1 MKKILAIALIIC
13 MMLFMAVNAFAN
25 ETDNLKE
32 IDSTIREAAYK
43 IRHITAF
50 VGFASKY
57 MWDSSENAWT
67 IGDTT
72 LGADHPVNGYD
83 ANAYYIIKDFKNKNE
98 IYAFFEEAF
107 TEEYSKKI
115 VDNFGLPGDMELF
128 KQHTDGN
135 VYICSYAF
143 GGDLKL
149 PCVLHSIKNIKID
162 NDKAT
167 ATVIRAY
174 EVNEREYVDQGVRAY
189 TEETIELVKL
199 SGNWKISGGS
209 FFEVERNAKEIKESD
224 IKTMS
229 LNEWSQGIVN
239 TGDTDTII
247 YITLA
252 IASLCGIAVITR
264 KRKVN
269 G

>member
-1 MKKILAIALIIC
+1 MKKISAIVLIIC
-13 MMLFMAVNAFAN
+13 MMLFMAVNTFAN
-25 ETDNLKE
+25 EADTLKE

-115 VDNFGLPGDMELF
+115 VDNL
-128 KQHTDGN
+128 
-135 VYICSYAF
+135 
-143 GGDLKL
+143 
-149 PCVLHSIKNIKID
+149 
-162 NDKAT
+162 
-167 ATVIRAY
+167 
-174 EVNEREYVDQGVRAY
+174 
-189 TEETIELVKL
+189 
-199 SGNWKISGGS
+199 
-209 FFEVERNAKEIKESD
+209 
-224 IKTMS
+224 
-229 LNEWSQGIVN
+229 
-239 TGDTDTII
+239 
-247 YITLA
+247 
-252 IASLCGIAVITR
+252 
-264 KRKVN
+264 
-269 G
+269 

>member
-1 MKKILAIALIIC
+1 MKKILAITLIMC
-13 MMLFMAVNAFAN
+13 MMLLMAVNAFAN
-25 ETDNLKE
+25 TTDNLKE

-50 VGFASKY
+50 EGIASKY
-57 MWDSSENAWT
+57 LWEVSEDSWE

-72 LGADHPVNGYD
+72 LGADHPVSGYD

-115 VDNFGLPGDMELF
+115 VDNFGLPGNMELF

-135 VYICSYAF
+135 VYICSYAL

-149 PCVLHSIKNIKID
+149 PCVLHSVKEIKID

-174 EVNEREYVDQGVRAY
+174 EVNAREYVDQGVRAY

-209 FFEVERNAKEIKESD
+209 FFEVERNAKEIKGSN
-224 IKTMS
+224 IKTMP
-229 LNEWSQGIVN
+229 LNEWSQGTVN
-239 TGDTDTII
+239 TGDTSTMI

-252 IASLCGIAVITR
+252 VASLCGIAIVAKRR
-264 KRKVN
+264 KAN
-269 G
+269 A